1 MEKSQS
7 AATSGSNYTTMID
20 RPKQEGFWQL
30 FRRALNLITVILHQ
44 LRWRWRFC
52 RFGWK
57 SRLGRPDKLA
67 CPKAISIGRKVNIRK
82 GARLE
87 VVGGWDG
94 KRPKIIIGDGCGIQF
109 YFHCGAAESVTIGNY
124 VGIGGR
130 VLITDHDHVFNTP
143 EQSCIK
149 TSKLQSA
156 PVVIEDGAALHEGC
170 VILKG
175 VTVGQRA
182 VVGANAVV
190 TKDVPPFTIV
200 GGVPARV
207 IRKIDIKE

>member
-1 MEKSQS
+1 
-7 AATSGSNYTTMID
+7 MILK
-20 RPKQEGFWQL
+20 RS
-30 FRRALNLITVILHQ
+30 LNLISAVANYI
-44 LRWRWRFC
+44 RWFWRFHF
-52 RFGWK
+52 FGWR
-57 SRLGRPDKLA
+57 SRLARPDMLTN
-67 CPKAISIGRKVNIRK
+67 PRAISIGKKVLIRK

-87 VVGGWDG
+87 AVGKWDG
-94 KRPKIIIGDGCGIQF
+94 KRPKITIGDGCGIQF
-109 YFHCGAAESVTIGNY
+109 YFHCGAAESVTIGND

-130 VLITDHDHVFNTP
+130 VLITDHDHVFNMP
-143 EQSCIK
+143 KQSCIR

-175 VTVGQRA
+175 VTVGKRA

-207 IRKIDIKE
+207 IRKIDQCHHEEE